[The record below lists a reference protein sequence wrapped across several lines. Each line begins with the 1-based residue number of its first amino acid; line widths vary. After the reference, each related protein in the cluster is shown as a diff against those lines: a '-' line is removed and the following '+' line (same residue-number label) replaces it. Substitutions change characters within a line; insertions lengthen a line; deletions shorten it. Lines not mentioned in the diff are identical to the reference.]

1 MLEDIDHLR
10 IQPVMS
16 AQTCRRQRSPAL
28 GSAPNRKNFRG
39 HSFKDRDL
47 TNADFSHA
55 DIQGADFTG
64 ANLTGANFSYARAGL
79 PRPSAIALFLFCLM
93 LSALAGVASGLAGI
107 VTLGTLSTEFI
118 KGYTIIPSVEVF
130 LTFAVWLVVTFRRG
144 FATGLVALTLTI
156 AIAGPLLGSLA
167 KALTGTGSAVLAIGS
182 WVIAS
187 VAGSVA
193 IALAR
198 GIAGAFGVVSTTILT
213 LFVGITGTIPIA
225 IGTAISISGSTTVAA
240 AVTGVNAELNSET
253 VAPIMSGGGTF
264 ILVKAIAGALVLTG
278 LNCYVSWRALVG
290 DEKHSLVRVLAIA
303 LAAIGGTRFRRAN
316 LTSANFSAATLGGT
330 DFSHATVTRTDW
342 HHTRKL
348 NWAKVGDTILTEL
361 SVQNLLISGNGYG
374 KSYANANLRG
384 ANLDGADLSYANLK
398 NADLSQATL
407 EGACLE
413 GAILTQTQA
422 IATNF
427 THAQLTGARGLG
439 SWNIDSTT
447 QLQQIDCQWVYLLE
461 HPQPGTEDCERR
473 PSSGEFA
480 PGEFTSLFQAA
491 LNTVDLIFRNGLD
504 WQSFAQSFHQVQVEN
519 EGLELEI
526 QSIENKGDGLVL
538 VKVRVPAEANKGSI
552 HSQFMQFYQESLA
565 LATQQ
570 HQQLTSFGQ
579 EIQSIRS
586 VLDQI
591 VMRPLTDKVVV
602 LTFGSGNFEQGFA
615 AITAQIWSDGH
626 RLPTT
631 FTGKLAANPELPRL
645 YQRWKV
651 TYETLRWC
659 HQAQGRFSR
668 IKPQHDGIKQVSIQD
683 LPELQRTMHDL
694 AHELETQLNL
704 WLNSDLFSPI
714 QNKLRTKLTP
724 SDQIRMIIQSANDVA
739 HPVHIQM
746 QRLPWHLWNFFED
759 YRQAEVSL
767 SVSASDRLIK
777 SRPPRAKVRI
787 LAILGNGKG
796 IDSAADRR
804 SLEGLLDAEVIFLV
818 EPTRK
823 QLDEY
828 LWDEKGWDILCFSG
842 HSSSQWDGE
851 IGWIDINQTNR
862 LTIDQLDNALKAAIE
877 RGLYLAIFNSCDGL
891 GLANHLVNLHIPQI
905 ILMREPVP
913 DLVAQEFLKHFLIAF
928 SSDKA
933 LYTSVREARER
944 LQGME
949 NQFPCASWLPT
960 ICQNPA
966 EVPLKWGELVS
977 MG

>member
-1 MLEDIDHLR
+1 
-10 IQPVMS
+10 MS
-16 AQTCRRQRSPAL
+16 FQIFHRQRPPTLRS
-28 GSAPNRKNFRG
+28 SAARKNFRG
-39 HSFKDRDL
+39 CCFKGQDL

-55 DIQGADFTG
+55 DIRGADFTG
-64 ANLTGANFSYARAGL
+64 TTLTNANFSTAKAGL
-79 PRPSAIALFLFCLM
+79 TRPWAIALLGLSFL
-93 LSALAGVASGLAGI
+93 LSAIAGVASGLTGILAIGTFHPEFISQYTTIPCVEVILTFTVCFI
-107 VTLGTLSTEFI
+107 VTL
-118 KGYTIIPSVEVF
+118 
-130 LTFAVWLVVTFRRG
+130 RRG
-144 FATGLVALTLTI
+144 FVSGLVALTLTI
-156 AIAGPLLGSLA
+156 AIVAPTLGSMA
-167 KALTGTGSAVLAIGS
+167 KALTGSGSAVLSIGS

-187 VAGSVA
+187 VSGSLA
-193 IALAR
+193 IALAE
-198 GIAGAFGVVSTTILT
+198 GIAGAIAIIAT
-213 LFVGITGTIPIA
+213 LLVALIVNITGAIPLAFSVAITI
-225 IGTAISISGSTTVAA
+225 SDSTTVAA
-240 AVTGVNAELNSET
+240 AVTGVDAKLNPAAAIAVIEQGS
-253 VAPIMSGGGTF
+253 SF
-264 ILVKAIAGALVLTG
+264 ILVKTLVGFVILTG
-278 LNCYVSWRALVG
+278 LNGYISWRALAR
-290 DEKHSLVRVLAIA
+290 DEKHTLVRIAAVA
-303 LAAIGGTRFRRAN
+303 LAAIGGTRFRKAN
-316 LTSANFSAATLGGT
+316 LTNANFTAATLKNT
-330 DFSHATVTRTDW
+330 NFNHAIVTRTCFY
-342 HHTRKL
+342 HAKQL
-348 NWAKVGDTILTEL
+348 NWATIGNTILTDPV
-361 SVQNLLISGNGYG
+361 VQDLLVSGNGYG
-374 KSYANANLRG
+374 KSYVNANLRG
-384 ANLDGADLSYANLK
+384 ANLNGADLSNANLT
-398 NADLSQATL
+398 NVDLSQATL
-407 EGACLE
+407 KDACLQ

-427 THAQLTGARGLG
+427 SHAQLTGVCGLET
-439 SWNIDSTT
+439 WNIDSTT
-447 QLQQIDCQWVYLLE
+447 QLQGVDCRWVYLLE
-461 HPQPGTEDCERR
+461 HPKPGTSDRERR

-480 PGEFTSLFQAA
+480 PGEFTRLRQTA
-491 LNTVDLIFRNGLD
+491 LDTVDLIFRNGLD

-519 EGLELEI
+519 EGLTLEI
-526 QSIENKGDGLVL
+526 QGIEKKGDGLVL
-538 VKVRVPAEANKGSI
+538 VKVAVPQDANKGSI
-552 HSQFMQFYQESLA
+552 HSQFMRFYQESLA

-570 HQQLTSFGQ
+570 QQ
-579 EIQSIRS
+579 EIQSMRS
-586 VLDQI
+586 VIDQI
-591 VMRPLTDKVVV
+591 VMRPMTDKVVV
-602 LTFGSGNFEQGFA
+602 LTFGSGDFEQGFA

-631 FTGKLAANPELPRL
+631 FTGRLAANPELPKL
-645 YQRWKV
+645 YQRWQV

-668 IKPQHDGIKQVSIQD
+668 IKPQHDGIKQVSIHD
-683 LPELQRTMHDL
+683 LPELQRNMHDL
-694 AHELETQLNL
+694 ARKLETQLNR

-724 SDQIRMIIQSANDVA
+724 SDQIRLIIQSANDVA
-739 HPVHIQM
+739 HPVDIQM

-759 YRQAEVSL
+759 YRQAEVAL

-804 SLEGLLDAEVIFLV
+804 SLESLLDAEVVFLV

-823 QLDEY
+823 QLDES

-842 HSSSQWDGE
+842 HSSSQWDGTN
-851 IGWIDINQTNR
+851 GWIDINQTNR
-862 LTIDQLDNALKAAIE
+862 LRIDQLDNALKAAIE

-933 LYTSVREARER
+933 LYTSVREAREK

-977 MG
+977 TG